1 MSHEQFL
8 ENVDE
13 YLFINTGDILV
24 LNTTRIL
31 KEKYEKDNIEFND
44 EKLIKDS
51 IIKIHDKL
59 ISEFPDGIKNVSTLT
74 KNTKTFKDIKD
85 YVN

>member
-1 MSHEQFL
+1 MA
-8 ENVDE
+8 N
-13 YLFINTGDILV
+13 
-24 LNTTRIL
+24 RL